1 MCTTLSTKKTHS
13 SLDSFSCF
21 CDEYIYN
28 YVGFPTWKVFAAIK
42 ESMKMVFISRS
53 YSTFTKLY
61 SLADQD
67 PEPQAD
73 RATGLK
79 WPNKVL
85 QVGFQLH

>member
-1 MCTTLSTKKTHS
+1 M
-13 SLDSFSCF
+13 
-21 CDEYIYN
+21 
-28 YVGFPTWKVFAAIK
+28 FAAIK

-79 WPNKVL
+79 
-85 QVGFQLH
+85 